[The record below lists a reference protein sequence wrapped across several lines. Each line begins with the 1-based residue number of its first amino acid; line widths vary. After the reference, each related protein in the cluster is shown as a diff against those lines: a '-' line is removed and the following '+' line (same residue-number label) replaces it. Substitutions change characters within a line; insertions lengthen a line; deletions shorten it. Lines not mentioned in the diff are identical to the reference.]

1 MLPDWLTVD
10 LRPVP
15 AANVVLVAADDGRPP
30 VLFDSGT
37 GTAPGIA
44 RTERFLR
51 DNGVAP
57 AELGAVVCTHFHA
70 DHVGGCAWLQA
81 EHGVPV
87 AAHELEA
94 ALINVRDPRACDSRW
109 LGLEVGPYTVD
120 RALADGDRIDAGPGF
135 EVVHVPSQTPGH
147 IALWQ
152 PEERLLVSG
161 DLLQADDVAW
171 VPTGGPWRDGALERT
186 IAAVERLAALEPR
199 VVVPGHGPPVTDV
212 PAAVERN
219 LARYARWRDDPE
231 QAAWHFVR
239 RVVVSGAV
247 VAPVDARDPAAS
259 FAGSGWLSEVA
270 ATTGHEQAQLIE
282 ALVSGFVERGLL
294 GRDGDRIVPRLDHEP
309 AGPLRY
315 GPGDP
320 AAWPPPRAA
329 SAATA
334 R

>member
-15 AANVVLVAADDGRPP
+15 AANVVLVGAFDGRPP
-30 VLFDSGT
+30 VLIDAGT
-37 GTAPGIA
+37 GTAAGTA
-44 RTERFLR
+44 RTLRFLR
-51 DNGVAP
+51 ENGVAP
-57 AELGAVVCTHFHA
+57 EALGAIVCTHFHA
-70 DHVGGCAWLQA
+70 DHVGGCARLQA

-94 ALINVRDPRACDSRW
+94 ALVNARDPRACDSRW

-120 RALADGDRIDAGPGF
+120 RALADGDLVEAGPGF

-152 PEERLLVSG
+152 PDERILVSG

-171 VPTGGPWRDGALERT
+171 VPTGGPWHAGALERT
-186 IAAVERLAALEPR
+186 IAAVERLAALAPR
-199 VVVPGHGPPVTDV
+199 IVVPGHGPPVTDV

-247 VAPVDARDPAAS
+247 VGAVDARHPAAA
-259 FAGSGWLSEVA
+259 FAASGWLAEVA
-270 ATTGHEQAQLIE
+270 AATGHEPAPLIE
-282 ALVSGFVERGLL
+282 ALVTGFVERGLL
-294 GRDGDRIVPRLDHEP
+294 AVDGDQIVPRLEHEP
-309 AGPLRY
+309 PGPLWR

-329 SAATA
+329 SAAA
-334 R
+334 AD